1 MTKLG
6 AYGRVYCLEG
16 DWEGELTSRSSVRPM
31 LELLEGLKRIEYV
44 HKDVGT
50 RAELRYYLRRWL
62 DDDPSVAEY
71 GTLYL
76 AFHGGSR
83 GSRSAG
89 ERVLQISEADD
100 GEISL
105 EELASILGVN
115 LTGVIIHLGSCSLL
129 RERPSVLAD
138 FLEATGAKALAGDTT
153 DVEWVASAAMDML
166 FLDKIASYSQWPAAK
181 RALESDDALRSL
193 RRTLGFKIFPV

>member
-1 MTKLG
+1 MTTLG
-6 AYGRVYCLEG
+6 AYGRVFCLEG
-16 DWEGELTSRSSVRPM
+16 DWDGELTSRSSVRPM

-50 RAELRYYLRRWL
+50 RAELRHYLRRWL
-62 DDDPSVAEY
+62 DHDPSVSDY

-76 AFHGGSR
+76 AFHGGAR
-83 GSRSAG
+83 GRRRAS
-89 ERVLQISEADD
+89 ERVLVISEADD

-105 EELASILGVN
+105 EELSSILGTN

-129 RERPSVLAD
+129 AEHPTVIED
-138 FLEATGAKALAGDTT
+138 FLEATGAKALAGYTT

-166 FLDKIASYSQWPAAK
+166 FLDKIASYSQWPAAQ
-181 RALESDDALRSL
+181 RALEGDEALRSL
-193 RRTLGFKIFPV
+193 RKTLGFKIFPR

>member
-1 MTKLG
+1 MPSLG
-6 AYGRVYCLEG
+6 AYSRVFCLEG

-62 DDDPSVAEY
+62 DEDPSVAEY

-76 AFHGGSR
+76 AFHGGAR
-83 GSRSAG
+83 GPRRAG

-105 EELASILGVN
+105 EELASILGAN
-115 LTGVIIHLGSCSLL
+115 MTGVVIHLGSCSLL
-129 RERPSVLAD
+129 RERPRALHD
-138 FLEATGAKALAGDTT
+138 FLEATGAKAVAGYTT

-166 FLDKIASYSQWPAAK
+166 FFDKIADYSQWPAAK
-181 RALESDDALRSL
+181 RALEGDEALRTL
-193 RRTLGFKIFPV
+193 RKTLGFKIFPT